1 MSNWFVAKLVFRV
14 ITGNGNHTPQFDEQ
28 LRLINADNA
37 QEAFFKARYL
47 GANEQTEFATED
59 LNEVSWQFVD
69 VAELTPILAFQDGL
83 ELHSRI
89 HEADSATSYIS
100 FVHHRAKTIMQQHQ
114 YEPQAEP
121 AK

>member
-28 LRLINADNA
+28 LRLISAEDT

-47 GANEQTEFATED
+47 GANEQTEFSTED
-59 LNEVSWQFVD
+59 LNEVSWQFID
-69 VAELTPILAFQDGL
+69 VAELTPILAFTDGL

-89 HEADSATSYIS
+89 HEAESASSYIS
-100 FVHHRAKTIMQQHQ
+100 FVHHRAKTIMQQYQ
-114 YEPQAEP
+114 YEPQVA
-121 AK
+121 ASK